1 MDKMRTTVKYVV
13 LKGDDY
19 QLGTALDEEHLDA
32 GSTYFDNIPSVVTFN
47 GRDFRV
53 KYKELIRKQTY
64 DENDESQ
71 HILVKMIAMN

>member
-47 GRDFRV
+47 GRDFGSSI
-53 KYKELIRKQTY
+53 K
-64 DENDESQ
+64 S
-71 HILVKMIAMN
+71 

>member
-1 MDKMRTTVKYVV
+1 MDRMRTTVKYVV

-19 QLGTALDEEHLDA
+19 QLGISLHEENLEA
-32 GSTYFDNIPSVVTFN
+32 GSTYFDSIPSVVTFN

>member
-1 MDKMRTTVKYVV
+1 MRTTVKYVV
-13 LKGDDY
+13 LKGDNY
-19 QLGTALDEEHLDA
+19 QLGTALHEESLEA
-32 GSTYFDNIPSVVTFN
+32 GSTYFDHIPSVVTLN

-71 HILVKMIAMN
+71 HILVKMIAIN

>member
-1 MDKMRTTVKYVV
+1 MRTTVKYVV

-19 QLGTALDEEHLDA
+19 QLGTPLHEENLET

-53 KYKELIRKQTY
+53 KYKELIRKQTF